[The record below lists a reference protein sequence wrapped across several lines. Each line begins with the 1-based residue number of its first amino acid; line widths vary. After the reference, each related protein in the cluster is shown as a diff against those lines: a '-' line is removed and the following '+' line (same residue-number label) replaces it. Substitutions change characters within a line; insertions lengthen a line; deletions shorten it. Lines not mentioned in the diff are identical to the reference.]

1 MKRHD
6 FLLQPLDRSR
16 IELIEDHELQF
27 WTCEL
32 DCSAEHLL
40 DAIEAVGVDAGAVGG
55 YLAMRRDSAAPVLLT
70 QRQTSATRPLGVNA
84 SRIWP

>member
-1 MKRHD
+1 MNYRD
-6 FLLQPLDRSR
+6 IFLEPLDRSR

-40 DAIEAVGVDAGAVGG
+40 DAIEAVGVDAAAVDG
-55 YLAMRRDSAAPVLLT
+55 YLTMRRDRAAPVLLT
-70 QRQTSATRPLGVNA
+70 QRPTPVTRPLGVQ
-84 SRIWP
+84 